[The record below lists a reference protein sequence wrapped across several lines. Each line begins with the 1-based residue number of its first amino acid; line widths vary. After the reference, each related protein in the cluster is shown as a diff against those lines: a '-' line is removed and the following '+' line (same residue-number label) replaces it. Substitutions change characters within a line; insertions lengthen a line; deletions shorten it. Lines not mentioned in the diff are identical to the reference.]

1 MTGISLVRLC
11 DCPSRAPE
19 AAAWFSQKW
28 NISRETYLERMARCL
43 ARPQG
48 IPQWYLALGTDG
60 SIVGGAGVIENDF
73 HDRRDLTPNLC
84 ALYVEAPFRGRGL
97 AGELLAFARREM
109 SAGGVKRLYL
119 ATDLVSFYERY
130 GWSYLT
136 HARDDCGGTIRIYT
150 VECRK
155 IF

>member
-1 MTGISLVRLC
+1 M
-11 DCPSRAPE
+11 
-19 AAAWFSQKW
+19 
-28 NISRETYLERMARCL
+28 
-43 ARPQG
+43 
-48 IPQWYLALGTDG
+48 
-60 SIVGGAGVIENDF
+60 IENDF

-136 HARDDCGGTIRIYT
+136 HARRLRRDNPDLHRRMQEDFLKRA
-150 VECRK
+150 VK
-155 IF
+155 IQII

>member
-1 MTGISLVRLC
+1 MTDQSIVRLA
-11 DCPSRAPE
+11 DAPE
-19 AAAWFSQKW
+19 WLEQAAEWFHGKW
-28 NISRETYLERMARCL
+28 HVPVEAYRESMEESLRGEN
-43 ARPQG
+43 PV
-48 IPQWYLALGTDG
+48 PQWYLMVEQQR
-60 SIVGGAGVIENDF
+60 IIGGMGVIENDF